1 MNEVIKNQILSIR
14 ATGKT
19 NMFDIPMV
27 QYLAN
32 EMHYY
37 ELVIFL
43 EEHRQEYTH
52 FILYGDM

>member
-1 MNEVIKNQILSIR
+1 MNEVIKKQILSIR

-43 EEHRQEYTH
+43 EEHRQEYAN

>member
-1 MNEVIKNQILSIR
+1 MNEVIKKQILSIR
-14 ATGKT
+14 ETGKT
-19 NMFDIPMV
+19 NMFDIPTV

-43 EEHRQEYTH
+43 EESHEEYIN
-52 FILYGDM
+52 FILYGDV